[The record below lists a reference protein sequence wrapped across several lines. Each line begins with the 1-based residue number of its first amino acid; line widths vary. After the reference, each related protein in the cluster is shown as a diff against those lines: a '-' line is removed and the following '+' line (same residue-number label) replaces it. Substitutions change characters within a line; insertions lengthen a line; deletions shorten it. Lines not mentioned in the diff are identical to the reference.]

1 MLGISGKYG
10 KERAKKALFPEE
22 TSGKVSQD
30 IQHPGSR
37 GHTAPPRVGTALQ
50 TQVPSLQHSVRMP
63 CSPRRGHAQP
73 QPPTQPPEVR
83 WGHVAGGHGS
93 WQQAAQMVEEMSR
106 GEAW

>member
-1 MLGISGKYG
+1 MGKCLRMSHILAAG
-10 KERAKKALFPEE
+10 VTQLPA
-22 TSGKVSQD
+22 SM
-30 IQHPGSR
+30 
-37 GHTAPPRVGTALQ
+37 GTDLQ

-63 CSPRRGHAQP
+63 CSPRGGHAQP

-93 WQQAAQMVEEMSR
+93 WQHAAQMVEEMSR